1 MALKKEET
9 WVGFGWVGGGTL
21 IFAGTEG
28 MEGGMISCDM
38 KRKVHVDK
46 MAVRIGPGLGGGTGI
61 CLLVGVHA
69 PTYSALQKVRTMNGW
84 DANLS
89 VLGKVDAKQAKTV
102 LGIARMAARAKLK
115 NFLSVM
121 TPDHVDS
128 LFNYTKLIYE
138 GAQGNDKVKAG
149 VPDIASVSLPLG
161 VGLEASLHY
170 TIGSC
175 EVTPWANIVKPFD

>member
-1 MALKKEET
+1 MTLKREET

-28 MEGGMISCDM
+28 MEGGMVSCDM

-46 MAVRIGPGLGGGTGI
+46 MAVRIGPGLGAGTGI

-69 PTYSALQKVRTMNGW
+69 PTYSAIKKVRTMSGW

-89 VLGKVDAKQAKTV
+89 VFAKVNAKQAKTMF
-102 LGIARMAARAKLK
+102 GIARKAARSDLQ
-115 NFLSVM
+115 NVM
-121 TPDHVDS
+121 KVLTPDNVND
-128 LFNYTKLIYE
+128 LFDNVKLIYE
-138 GAQGNDKVKAG
+138 ASQLNDKDNAG
-149 VPDIASVSLPLG
+149 KPDIACVSLPIG

-170 TIGSC
+170 AIGSC
-175 EVTPWANIVKPFD
+175 EVTPWADITW